1 MPGWHGPVSD
11 GGCRRWR
18 KCDVRCEADKLLRT
32 DVTTLPF
39 EFIKGHEG
47 ALRVGDVYGPPKG
60 GKAGSSGG
68 QLSQSVHRYSDGDGR
83 WIMES
88 GPIPGDAPAGSSIP
102 GTGSSTSSSSSTRQA
117 GEEITRCGR
126 WSKKRKLQDTR
137 VEEQLSTRG
146 EGQRQRKRERWK
158 RQRQGPRL
166 WWCRRMAA
174 GKLLERKS
182 KLVGRQEGQGRKGW
196 KGKEEGGQER
206 RSMREGSGG
215 SYEEGEE
222 AFPAARGFD
231 EFGWMIEKAESLR
244 KIGVGLAWMYARG
257 LVSLEED
264 RKLLAILAV
273 VLGASAGNVA
283 VHRPRNREVFPIPVG
298 KLEMVLSAL
307 CKSSR
312 SSIFSKEFVQE
323 WCEDCWL
330 LNSIRFLNSLN
341 GSPRIMKGQWK
352 SHHVKLVECVRASVK
367 RTLAQDG
374 KVARSGSEVEKELSS
389 RYLTYSGEEVPKME
403 ILTLRQVEAGL
414 PPLGHGGLIEAEE
427 WVTGRTRIFLLNPED
442 CVLSYEERG
451 GEKKKRAKVHIA
463 EGEKIPLAKEL
474 VRRGVCAWT
483 EESKIFRVDDEPVLN
498 GLFGVRKSTTIDSGE
513 PVLRLIMNLIPT
525 NAHMSQL
532 RGVVDELPGVCQYLS
547 IVLGEGEELR
557 ICQADMTSAF
567 YLFKLPKKWRP
578 YLTFDLWVSG
588 SEIGQV
594 EHKKFFLS
602 CAVLPMGW
610 GSAVGVMQE
619 MSTNLLIWQGLPES
633 SQVKKNK
640 SLPQWLVEILA
651 EETTCSKGWWHI
663 YLDNFFSAEKVMCS
677 SVGEEAELLHCM
689 AEGCWD
695 DVGVISSKKKR
706 VANAVEA
713 EELGARFGGNMQFL
727 GVTGER
733 LIRLCQTTLLVLSR
747 TFLLRKWLEVVCGR
761 WIHVL
766 QFRRAGLSGLQY
778 VWKVIHP
785 RQSKREDAMNARREL
800 FNLMLG
806 CCLFHTFLG
815 AQISEVCSASDASNK
830 GGAVGI
836 ARSLTAEGQDVCRAL
851 QNSDEGVIKVP
862 VLVLSLFNG
871 IGGAFRC
878 YDVLGVSA
886 SAILGFD
893 TFKPANRV
901 CSRRWG
907 HAVLGEDVRSIDAAL
922 VRKWVFQYPHILVVH
937 IWAGFPCVDLS
948 SVKFGRKNLEG
959 SQSSLVHEV
968 LRVIKLV
975 RAVFG
980 QRIKISF
987 FVENVAS
994 MDQSARDQISRMF
1007 GVRPYKVQC
1016 SQAVPLSRPRF
1027 CWTDIVLP
1035 KLEGVLQEDKGP
1047 YIELIAEAPY
1057 PETSSWLTPGARWPY
1072 ESTDVVFPTC
1082 MKAIRRS
1089 RPPPAPAGL
1098 NRADQDC
1105 VDRWRADHF
1114 RYPPYQYKE
1123 EYVIWTEG
1131 GKWRLLNSEEREILH
1146 GYGASHTAVCWSASD
1161 IKANPTEYEDV
1172 RCSLLGDSFS
1182 IFSFVIFAWGALAA
1196 YLPKLSYLD
1205 LVSRMGLA
1213 PGFTSP
1219 ISCRSPLSRRLSYG
1233 HAEGPTK
1240 DIRDLTGCFL
1250 ARTNHTGSDVRIV
1263 TGKVMNPKAF
1273 PRQSVAAGWFNWQG
1287 VFHCKWARKDHI
1299 NSLEM
1304 RAILLSLRHRIQ
1316 HLREQEVRF
1325 AHLTDSYV
1333 SMSVISKGRSS
1344 SQMLTQVL
1352 KRINSYLLGFNLYM
1366 ILLHVESTDNP
1377 TDEASHQ

>member
-1 MPGWHGPVSD
+1 M
-11 GGCRRWR
+11 
-18 KCDVRCEADKLLRT
+18 
-32 DVTTLPF
+32 
-39 EFIKGHEG
+39 
-47 ALRVGDVYGPPKG
+47 
-60 GKAGSSGG
+60 
-68 QLSQSVHRYSDGDGR
+68 
-83 WIMES
+83 
-88 GPIPGDAPAGSSIP
+88 
-102 GTGSSTSSSSSTRQA
+102 
-117 GEEITRCGR
+117 
-126 WSKKRKLQDTR
+126 
-137 VEEQLSTRG
+137 
-146 EGQRQRKRERWK
+146 
-158 RQRQGPRL
+158 
-166 WWCRRMAA
+166 
-174 GKLLERKS
+174 
-182 KLVGRQEGQGRKGW
+182 
-196 KGKEEGGQER
+196 
-206 RSMREGSGG
+206 
-215 SYEEGEE
+215 
-222 AFPAARGFD
+222 
-231 EFGWMIEKAESLR
+231 
-244 KIGVGLAWMYARG
+244 
-257 LVSLEED
+257 
-264 RKLLAILAV
+264 
-273 VLGASAGNVA
+273 
-283 VHRPRNREVFPIPVG
+283 
-298 KLEMVLSAL
+298 
-307 CKSSR
+307 
-312 SSIFSKEFVQE
+312 
-323 WCEDCWL
+323 
-330 LNSIRFLNSLN
+330 
-341 GSPRIMKGQWK
+341 
-352 SHHVKLVECVRASVK
+352 
-367 RTLAQDG
+367 
-374 KVARSGSEVEKELSS
+374 SEVEKELSD

-442 CVLSYEERG
+442 CILSYDERG
-451 GEKKKRAKVHIA
+451 GEQKKRAKVHIA
-463 EGEKIPLAKEL
+463 EGDKVPLAKEL
-474 VRRGVCAWT
+474 VKRGVCSWT
-483 EESKIFRVDDEPVLN
+483 EEREIFKVDGDPILN
-498 GLFGVRKSTTIDSGE
+498 GLFGVKKNTTIETGE

-567 YLFKLPKKWRP
+567 YLFKLPKKWQP
-578 YLTFDLWVSG
+578 YLTFDLWVWG
-588 SEIGQV
+588 SEIDRD
-594 EHKKFFLS
+594 KRKRFFLS

-619 MSTNLLIWQGLPES
+619 KSTNLLIWQGLPEN

-651 EETTCSKGWWHI
+651 EETTHSKGWWHI
-663 YLDNFFSAEKVMCS
+663 YLDNFFSAEKVLQNS
-677 SVGEEAELLHCM
+677 YGKEAELLHCL
-689 AEGCWD
+689 AERCWD
-695 DVGVISSKKKR
+695 EAGVISSKKKR

-713 EELGARFGGNMQFL
+713 EELGARFGGNQQFL

-733 LIRLCQTTLLVLSR
+733 LVRLCQTTLLVLSR

-785 RQSKREDAMNARREL
+785 KQAKKEDALRARREL

-815 AQISEVCSASDASNK
+815 AQISDVCSASDASSK
-830 GGAVGI
+830 GGAIGI
-836 ARSLTAEGQDVCRAL
+836 SRSLTEGQDVCRAL
-851 QNSDEGVIKVP
+851 QNADEGVIKVP

-878 YDVLGVSA
+878 YDILGVSA

-922 VRKWVFQYPHILVVH
+922 VRKWLFQYPHILMIH

-968 LRVIKLV
+968 LRIIKLV

-987 FVENVAS
+987 FVENVSS

-1027 CWTDIVLP
+1027 CWTDVVLP
-1035 KLEGVLQEDKGP
+1035 KLEGVLEEDKGP

-1057 PETSSWLTPGARWPY
+1057 PEVSSWISRGATWPY
-1072 ESTDVVFPTC
+1072 EGADVIFPTC

-1089 RPPPAPAGL
+1089 HPPPAPAGL

-1105 VDRWRADHF
+1105 IDRWRADCS
-1114 RYPPYQYKE
+1114 RYPLYQYKE
-1123 EYVIWTEG
+1123 EYVIWTAD
-1131 GKWRLLNSEEREILH
+1131 GKWRLLNSEEREILR

-1161 IKANPTEYEDV
+1161 IKANPTRYEDV

-1182 IFSFVIFAWGALAA
+1182 IFSFVIFAWGALAS
-1196 YLPKLSYLD
+1196 YLPKLSYSY
-1205 LVSRMGLA
+1205 LVNRMGLA
-1213 PGFTSP
+1213 PGFVSP
-1219 ISCRSPLSRRLSYG
+1219 IGCRSQLTRKLSYG
-1233 HAEGPTK
+1233 FAEGGAK
-1240 DIRDLTGCFL
+1240 DIQDLTGCFL

-1263 TGKVMNPKAF
+1263 TGKIMNPKAF

-1287 VFHCKWARKDHI
+1287 VFQCKWTRKDHI

-1316 HLREQEVRF
+1316 HLHEREVRF

-1352 KRINSYLLGFNLYM
+1352 KRINSYLLGFNLYL

-1377 TDEASHQ
+1377 TDEASRQ